1 MARQSK
7 SEIDAEIIDCA
18 AGLFAHQGF
27 GRTSLQQIADA
38 LGYSKAG
45 LLHYYP
51 SKKALYEAVVD
62 AYVSSTRQ
70 RIAMLLEV
78 PLGIERDRAMIEA
91 ILDQALRFPG
101 MSEFG
106 QYMARQPADDRIATM
121 GIEIIQTLG
130 IDLPEPDMGRMA
142 RAFTAMG
149 GANFAIRLAAKAK
162 LDKEW
167 RDEIFA
173 AAMRAFGHTSLSN
186 GEERPRHL
194 ETTDRRWHPSGK
206 QKP

>member
-27 GRTSLQQIADA
+27 ERTSLQQIADA

-51 SKKALYEAVVD
+51 SKKKLYQAVVD
-62 AYVSSTRQ
+62 AFVNRTRE
-70 RIAMLLEV
+70 RIAMLLDI
-78 PLGIERDRAMIEA
+78 PPGIERDRAMIEE
-91 ILDQALRFPG
+91 ILDQTLRSPG

-106 QYMARQPADDRIATM
+106 QYMARHPADDRIAET
-121 GIEIIQTLG
+121 GIELIQTLG
-130 IDLPEPDMGRMA
+130 IDVGDPDMDRLA

-149 GANFAIRLAAKAK
+149 GANFAIRLADQTK
-162 LDKEW
+162 LGKLW
-167 RDEIFA
+167 RDEILA
-173 AAMRAFGHTSLSN
+173 AAMRALGYTNF
-186 GEERPRHL
+186 GEE
-194 ETTDRRWHPSGK
+194 
-206 QKP
+206 

>member
-1 MARQSK
+1 MARQRK

-27 GRTSLQQIADA
+27 ERTSLQQVADA

-45 LLHYYP
+45 LLHYHP
-51 SKKALYEAVVD
+51 SKKALYQAVVD
-62 AYVSSTRQ
+62 AFVSRSQERT
-70 RIAMLLEV
+70 AMLGNV
-78 PLGIERDRAMIEA
+78 PPGIERDRAMIEA
-91 ILDQALRFPG
+91 ILDETLHYPG

-106 QYMARQPADDRIATM
+106 QYMARHPADDRIAKM
-121 GIEIIQTLG
+121 GIELIRTLG
-130 IDLPEPDMGRMA
+130 DDLSEPDMSRMA

-149 GANFAIRLAAKAK
+149 GASFAIRIAGQAR

-173 AAMRAFGHTSLSN
+173 AAMRTLGHASLSKR
-186 GEERPRHL
+186 EAQASQPQA
-194 ETTDRRWHPSGK
+194 TDSRLQRSGT